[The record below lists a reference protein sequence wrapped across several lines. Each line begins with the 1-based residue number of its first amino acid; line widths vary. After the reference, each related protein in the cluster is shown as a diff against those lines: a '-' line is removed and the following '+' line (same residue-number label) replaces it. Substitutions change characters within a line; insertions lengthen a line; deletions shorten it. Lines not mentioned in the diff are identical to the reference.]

1 MNNKKK
7 NFILIIFLIV
17 SIQILLLINNRQ
29 KTSFR
34 YFVWNIQ
41 DVTIGRLIFISFFSG
56 LFMSSLLNKT
66 LSNNIRTKTI
76 FESDDKRIDDN
87 DYSVKREGNDELI
100 DVAPE
105 RDLREPQPTIS
116 VNYRV
121 IKNNGENELKD
132 SNQKINKSQYDDDW
146 YNNCLLYTSPS
157 PRDSVVSRMPSS
169 A

>member
-7 NFILIIFLIV
+7 NLIFIIFLIV
-17 SIQILLLINNRQ
+17 SIQILLLINNKQ

-34 YFVWNIQ
+34 YFIWNIQ

-76 FESDDKRIDDN
+76 FESDDKRIEDN
-87 DYSVKREGNDELI
+87 DYSVRREDNDELY

-121 IKNNGENELKD
+121 IKNNGENELKN
-132 SNQKINKSQYDDDW
+132 SNQTINKSQYDDDW
-146 YNNCLLYTSPS
+146 YDNGSEW
-157 PRDSVVSRMPSS
+157 
-169 A
+169 

>member
-7 NFILIIFLIV
+7 NLIFIIFLV
-17 SIQILLLINNRQ
+17 LSIQILILTNNRQ
-29 KTSFR
+29 KTFFR
-34 YFVWNIQ
+34 YFIWNIQ

-56 LFMSSLLNKT
+56 LCMSSLLNKT

-87 DYSVKREGNDELI
+87 DYSVKREDNDELF
-100 DVAPE
+100 DVSPE

-132 SNQKINKSQYDDDW
+132 GNQVINNSNYDDDW
-146 YNNCLLYTSPS
+146 NNNGSEW
-157 PRDSVVSRMPSS
+157 
-169 A
+169 

>member
-7 NFILIIFLIV
+7 SLILIIFLIV

-34 YFVWNIQ
+34 YFIWNIQ
-41 DVTIGRLIFISFFSG
+41 EVTIGRLIFISFISG
-56 LFMSSLLNKT
+56 LFMSSILNTT
-66 LSNNIRTKTI
+66 LSDNIRTKTI
-76 FESDDKRIDDN
+76 SESDDKRTDDN
-87 DYSVKREGNDELI
+87 DYSEKREDDELF

-132 SNQKINKSQYDDDW
+132 RNQNINNSQYDDDW
-146 YNNCLLYTSPS
+146 NNNESEW
-157 PRDSVVSRMPSS
+157 
-169 A
+169 

>member
-7 NFILIIFLIV
+7 NLILIVFLIV

-34 YFVWNIQ
+34 YFIWNIQ

-56 LFMSSLLNKT
+56 LFTSSLLNKT
-66 LSNNIRTKTI
+66 LSNNIKTKTI
-76 FESDDKRIDDN
+76 FESDDKRIDNN
-87 DYSVKREGNDELI
+87 DYSIKSEENDELF

-121 IKNNGENELKD
+121 IKNNGESELKD
-132 SNQKINKSQYDDDW
+132 RNQKINNSQYDDDW
-146 YNNCLLYTSPS
+146 NNNGSEW
-157 PRDSVVSRMPSS
+157 
-169 A
+169 

>member
-1 MNNKKK
+1 MNNKIRSLI
-7 NFILIIFLIV
+7 FIVFLIL
-17 SIQILLLINNRQ
+17 SIQILFLINNRQ

-34 YFVWNIQ
+34 FFIWNIQ
-41 DVTIGRLIFISFFSG
+41 EVTIGRLIFVSFVSG

-87 DYSVKREGNDELI
+87 DYSVKRADNDEI
-100 DVAPE
+100 FEVAPE

-121 IKNNGENELKD
+121 IKNNGENELRD
-132 SNQKINKSQYDDDW
+132 SNQTTNKSQYDDDW
-146 YNNCLLYTSPS
+146 YNNGSEW
-157 PRDSVVSRMPSS
+157 
-169 A
+169 

>member
-1 MNNKKK
+1 MNNKIKSLI
-7 NFILIIFLIV
+7 FIIFLII

-34 YFVWNIQ
+34 YFIWNIQ

-87 DYSVKREGNDELI
+87 DYSVKREDNDELF

-132 SNQKINKSQYDDDW
+132 SNQTINKSQYDDDW
-146 YNNCLLYTSPS
+146 YNNGSEW
-157 PRDSVVSRMPSS
+157 
-169 A
+169 

>member
-1 MNNKKK
+1 MNNKIKSLI
-7 NFILIIFLIV
+7 FIVFLIV

-34 YFVWNIQ
+34 YFIWHIQ
-41 DVTIGRLIFISFFSG
+41 DVSIGRLIFISFFSG

-66 LSNNIRTKTI
+66 LSNNIKTKTI
-76 FESDDKRIDDN
+76 FESDNKRTNDN
-87 DYSVKREGNDELI
+87 DYSVKREDNDELFEI
-100 DVAPE
+100 SPE

-132 SNQKINKSQYDDDW
+132 GNQAINNSKYDDDW
-146 YNNCLLYTSPS
+146 NNNGSEW
-157 PRDSVVSRMPSS
+157 
-169 A
+169 